1 MNFVYILIKL
11 PLLKRL
17 IPSLLRKLFI
27 FFGKEQFKINFK
39 NTILEINIRDSIDR
53 GIYFTQKYEENQ
65 FNELIYIIEKKHI
78 EIFLDVG
85 ANSGIYS
92 LLLSNKFDNLII
104 EAFEPIKSTYQKFIR
119 NIENNK
125 LTERINAHNLGLS
138 NKNKILKLQTHTKFE
153 YKQSTAYSVSEIGDE
168 KAEFRLA
175 DDLLNYKNKN
185 ILIKIDTEGHE
196 KFVLEGMQKLIKN
209 NNIFLQI
216 EIWKKN
222 FKTVQEILNNFD
234 FILLQKIE
242 KEKSVNNNFF
252 FKE

>member
-1 MNFVYILIKL
+1 MNLISFLIKF

-17 IPSLLRKLFI
+17 LPSLLRNLFI

-39 NTILEINIRDSIDR
+39 KLILETNIRDSVDR

-104 EAFEPIKSTYQKFIR
+104 ESFEPIKSTYQKFLR
-119 NIENNK
+119 NIQNNK
-125 LTERINAHNLGLS
+125 LTGRINVHNLGLS
-138 NKNKILKLQTHTKFE
+138 NKNKSLKMQTNIKFG
-153 YKQSTAYSVSEIGDE
+153 YKQSAGYSVSDTGDE
-168 KAEFRLA
+168 EAEFKSA
-175 DDLLNYKNKN
+175 DELLIYKNKN

-196 KFVLEGMQKLIKN
+196 KFVLEGMKKLIKN
-209 NNIFLQI
+209 NNIFLQL
-216 EIWKKN
+216 EIWSEN
-222 FKTVQEILNNFD
+222 FKIVQETLNNLD
-234 FILLQKIE
+234 FIFLKKIQ
-242 KEKSVNNNFF
+242 NDYFY
-252 FKE
+252 FKK